1 MDILFAENSERKT
14 VELKPET
21 VKDLAIQEIVDSIAE
36 NETEMLIV
44 RDIFTH
50 IPTDTRDIRFRSEIL
65 QDFLNNEKLSEELT
79 EALSYI
85 RTLKN
90 YGSSKILQIEGDNT
104 LYVMLEHLRELSV
117 YVNASEAIVDCLKNN
132 EIKSAGLKNVLSN
145 MEKIVNDEK
154 FEIAKT
160 DINKMLEHMSNV
172 RGAYVGVN
180 FTPDLNVEMV
190 TAVEFVPYRIRSK
203 YKFAEIAAFISNVNN
218 SAAAT
223 NSVGKPMA
231 PTRVID
237 PLLVSMTPLIEKHLR
252 RHLTRIKMIIHKY
265 IKLDST
271 SITEMFEGLTYYLAM
286 ARFGRRL
293 RKENCE
299 ICMPEIKDTE
309 GISLDI
315 RDLYN
320 VRLFLAQEKNI
331 VKNDFSFSPKEN
343 IFILTGPNRGGKT
356 IIEQALGII
365 SIMASIGSFVTASS
379 CVGRPFHNILTHFPI
394 DENLTINYGR
404 LGEEAVRIKEI
415 VSETDDK
422 TLILF
427 NETYST
433 TSAADGLYLSK
444 DLLRILKEK
453 GTAVIFNTHIHEVAR
468 SIDEMNKWD
477 GESDMVSLV
486 MEIKDNM
493 NTFHVKRSDPE
504 SKSYARNIA
513 EKYGITYEQMKGQ
526 TT

>member
-90 YGSSKILQIEGDNT
+90 YGSSKLLQIEGDNT

-190 TAVEFVPYRIRSK
+190 TAVEFVP
-203 YKFAEIAAFISNVNN
+203 
-218 SAAAT
+218 
-223 NSVGKPMA
+223 
-231 PTRVID
+231 
-237 PLLVSMTPLIEKHLR
+237 
-252 RHLTRIKMIIHKY
+252 
-265 IKLDST
+265 
-271 SITEMFEGLTYYLAM
+271 
-286 ARFGRRL
+286 
-293 RKENCE
+293 
-299 ICMPEIKDTE
+299 
-309 GISLDI
+309 
-315 RDLYN
+315 
-320 VRLFLAQEKNI
+320 
-331 VKNDFSFSPKEN
+331 
-343 IFILTGPNRGGKT
+343 
-356 IIEQALGII
+356 
-365 SIMASIGSFVTASS
+365 
-379 CVGRPFHNILTHFPI
+379 
-394 DENLTINYGR
+394 
-404 LGEEAVRIKEI
+404 
-415 VSETDDK
+415 
-422 TLILF
+422 
-427 NETYST
+427 
-433 TSAADGLYLSK
+433 
-444 DLLRILKEK
+444 
-453 GTAVIFNTHIHEVAR
+453 
-468 SIDEMNKWD
+468 
-477 GESDMVSLV
+477 
-486 MEIKDNM
+486 
-493 NTFHVKRSDPE
+493 
-504 SKSYARNIA
+504 
-513 EKYGITYEQMKGQ
+513 
-526 TT
+526 